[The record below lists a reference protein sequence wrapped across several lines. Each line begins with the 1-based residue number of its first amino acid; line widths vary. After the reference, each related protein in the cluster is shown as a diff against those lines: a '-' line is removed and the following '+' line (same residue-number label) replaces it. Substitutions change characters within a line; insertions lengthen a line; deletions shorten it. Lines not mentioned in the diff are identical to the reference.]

1 MAWQPRWGWFS
12 TWWDNGVRC
21 RLYLGMGR
29 SRILGLDPGSKRIGV
44 ALSDELG
51 WTAQPLETY
60 HRRSLEA
67 DVAHIRSLVDR
78 HEVRE
83 VVLGLPL
90 RLNGQPGPAAEA
102 AGRLRERLEQAL
114 AVPIVAWDERLTTA
128 AAERMLIQADVSR
141 EKRKSVVDRV
151 AAALLLQNYLDR
163 CSSGGNEV
171 DPLGAGNAPS
181 NQADA
186 GEYERDR
193 SGL

>member
-1 MAWQPRWGWFS
+1 MA
-12 TWWDNGVRC
+12 
-21 RLYLGMGR
+21 MGR

-90 RLNGQPGPAAEA
+90 RMNGQPGPAAEA
-102 AGRLRERLEQAL
+102 ARCLRERLEQAL
-114 AVPIVAWDERLTTA
+114 SVPIVAWDERLTTA

-141 EKRKSVVDRV
+141 EKRKFAVDRV

-163 CSSGGNEV
+163 CSSDGNEV

-193 SGL
+193 SDL